1 MSRAQIV
8 QAVSMV
14 ALTYMTQAC
23 NMNVG
28 DVHCVSRP
36 QAHSPHHRA
45 SALWPHCPTLGLRLS
60 EACCWVPAS
69 VLTRCTCIPRSW
81 CSLGCR
87 LRSAQHT
94 LAGRD
99 SRAHPLEH
107 RWPQS
112 TCAGSFRQLQPT
124 CSNHRK
130 ESKSQ
135 FGLISKGSREEWS
148 SLNLSSTV
156 WAERTA
162 HFRWGHG
169 GTSSQAVLS
178 PFSFLL
184 FCDETEETARA
195 AQHELCR
202 RPLSPSP
209 LSLPSW
215 AFFSEST
222 RISENRAAI
231 QPLRPGSVLPCAG
244 HYSPMVGDS
253 LEALV
258 KLYARSSSVLP
269 PFLYIKKFTNR
280 DTDLLLWT

>member
-1 MSRAQIV
+1 MSGAQIV
-8 QAVSMV
+8 QAVWLLLRTWHTPAAWTWGMSTV
-14 ALTYMTQAC
+14 SRDPRPAARITVL
-23 NMNVG
+23 
-28 DVHCVSRP
+28 VHCDLTARRWACGFLRHAAGSLP
-36 QAHSPHHRA
+36 QSWHAAHAFHVPGVHWDAGSGVPSTH
-45 SALWPHCPTLGLRLS
+45 WPVGTAEL
-60 EACCWVPAS
+60 
-69 VLTRCTCIPRSW
+69 I
-81 CSLGCR
+81 
-87 LRSAQHT
+87 
-94 LAGRD
+94 
-99 SRAHPLEH
+99 HPLEH

-112 TCAGSFRQLQPT
+112 TCAGSSRQLQPT

-184 FCDETEETARA
+184 FCDETAATARA

-202 RPLSPSP
+202 RPLSPPP
-209 LSLPSW
+209 LSPPSW
-215 AFFSEST
+215 AFFSKST

-231 QPLRPGSVLPCAG
+231 RPLRPGSVLPCAG
-244 HYSPMVGDS
+244 H
-253 LEALV
+253 
-258 KLYARSSSVLP
+258 
-269 PFLYIKKFTNR
+269 
-280 DTDLLLWT
+280 